1 MLNKYYKTTWKY
13 VQGRQSIWLEP
24 TKLKK
29 FLGKNENSD
38 WSSVAEKLI

>member
-29 FLGKNENSD
+29 FLGKNENWD
-38 WSSVAEKLI
+38 WSAAEKLI